1 MVRYLKQPDQAS
13 DQLQFDH
20 PRPGGI
26 HQGER
31 FARLDVLITE
41 MESQQ
46 KAPITAADLTIPE
59 MMRIDGTPQS
69 LTIEIPP
76 AATTR
81 ETISSAVTPEEGRSS
96 NNWLKQPEES
106 STTWVC
112 SPSAQNLPRFPGL
125 NRNRSPSERE
135 RLTIFALGITPLGPI
150 RQPLVVSG

>member
-1 MVRYLKQPDQAS
+1 
-13 DQLQFDH
+13 
-20 PRPGGI
+20 
-26 HQGER
+26 
-31 FARLDVLITE
+31 

-69 LTIEIPP
+69 LTIETPP

-81 ETISSAVTPEEGRSS
+81 ETISSAVTPEAGRSS
-96 NNWLKQPEES
+96 NNWLKRPEES